1 MSNRRQRRQL
11 SRYGLGQQMMD
22 EAATKLMNNTK
33 TMAYRL
39 AFGGMM
45 KALAD
50 HWGFGKEQLDELAI
64 YTVQNINTA
73 VTPTDLRDELLE
85 LTGFDVDRPI
95 EAEKIGIEV

>member
-1 MSNRRQRRQL
+1 MPNRQQRRQL
-11 SRYGLGQQMMD
+11 SRYGLGQQAMN

-45 KALAD
+45 KALNE
-50 HWGFGKEQLDELAI
+50 HWGFGKDELDQLAI
-64 YTVQNINTA
+64 YTVRNINGA
-73 VTPTDLRDELLE
+73 VTPTDLRDELLG
-85 LTGFDVDRPI
+85 LTGFDVDQPI